1 MTNAKPNRT
10 ADLMFLA
17 HIVVLVAAIVGV
29 VHLASGCQ
37 KQEQQAAAK
46 PTENML
52 IAMREYCKIG
62 EIPREQWKDAQK
74 AWGWHW
80 AADKEM
86 GPLWTR
92 VAHKDPAAIALVLA
106 AADEAVGKGKC
117 PILDV
122 IR

>member
-1 MTNAKPNRT
+1 MTKLVLAG
-10 ADLMFLA
+10 AFLA
-17 HIVVLVAAIVGV
+17 VAAG
-29 VHLASGCQ
+29 GCQ
-37 KQEQQAAAK
+37 KQEKQAPARPSK
-46 PTENML
+46 TVVD
-52 IAMREYCKIG
+52 AMGEYCRIG
-62 EIPREQWKDAQK
+62 NIPREEWKDAQK

-92 VAHKDPAAIALVLA
+92 VAKKDPAAIALVLA
-106 AADEAVGKGKC
+106 AADEAAGVGKC